1 MRRRAGTGRSPAPRQ
16 DAPHIARAGQRGSV
30 TLEAG
35 SLGLETPVGRVR
47 YSRRTET
54 VGADAYGDL
63 MHLTADEI
71 DRFWSRVVKG
81 PRETDCWLWA
91 RDGAAIGDDGYG
103 RFWISRDGR
112 QRVLRPHRV
121 AWALA
126 EGVSIDLHPVVEH
139 VVCDNPICVRAD
151 GTLLDHLEGSTQ
163 AANLARIAQHGRRDS
178 RRYRGRMLGREAMYR
193 RSLALRAAV
202 TDGWDDERIARALA
216 SVDEAQ
222 MALF

>member
-1 MRRRAGTGRSPAPRQ
+1 MR
-16 DAPHIARAGQRGSV
+16 
-30 TLEAG
+30 
-35 SLGLETPVGRVR
+35 
-47 YSRRTET
+47 
-54 VGADAYGDL
+54 
-63 MHLTADEI
+63 LTADEI
-71 DRFWSRVVKG
+71 DRFWSHVVKG

-91 RDGAAIGDDGYG
+91 RGAIGDDGYG
-103 RFWISRDGR
+103 RFWVSREGK

-126 EGVSIDLHPVVEH
+126 EGTSIDDPPVVEH

-163 AANLARIAQHGRRDS
+163 GRNLSRIAQHGRSGPRG
-178 RRYRGRMLGREAMYR
+178 YRGRMLGREAMYR

-202 TDGWDDERIARALA
+202 VDGWDEERIARALA

>member
-1 MRRRAGTGRSPAPRQ
+1 MR
-16 DAPHIARAGQRGSV
+16 
-30 TLEAG
+30 
-35 SLGLETPVGRVR
+35 
-47 YSRRTET
+47 
-54 VGADAYGDL
+54 
-63 MHLTADEI
+63 LTADEI
-71 DRFWSRVVKG
+71 DRFWSHVVKG

-91 RDGAAIGDDGYG
+91 RGAIGDDGYG
-103 RFWISRDGR
+103 RFWVSRDGQ

-126 EGVSIDLHPVVEH
+126 EGVSIDLPPVVEH

-163 AANLARIAQHGRRDS
+163 AVNLSRISQHGRRGARD
-178 RRYRGRMLGREAMYR
+178 YRGRMLGREAMYR

-202 TDGWDDERIARALA
+202 VDGWDEERIAQALA

>member
-1 MRRRAGTGRSPAPRQ
+1 MS
-16 DAPHIARAGQRGSV
+16 
-30 TLEAG
+30 
-35 SLGLETPVGRVR
+35 
-47 YSRRTET
+47 T
-54 VGADAYGDL
+54 VGF
-63 MHLTADEI
+63 MHLTASEI
-71 DRFWSRVVKG
+71 DRFWSYVVKG
-81 PRETDCWLWA
+81 PREADCWLWT
-91 RDGAAIGDDGYG
+91 GAIGDDGYG
-103 RFWISRDGR
+103 RFWVRFEPYSHQMQ

-178 RRYRGRMLGREAMYR
+178 RGYRGRMLGREAMYR

-202 TDGWDDERIARALA
+202 TGGWDSERIARALA
-216 SVDEAQ
+216 AVDDDQ
-222 MALF
+222 MVLF

>member
-1 MRRRAGTGRSPAPRQ
+1 MA
-16 DAPHIARAGQRGSV
+16 I
-30 TLEAG
+30 
-35 SLGLETPVGRVR
+35 GRVR
-47 YSRRTET
+47 YAGRSGP
-54 VGADAYGDL
+54 VGAGIYGDL

-91 RDGAAIGDDGYG
+91 GGGTAAIGDDGYG
-103 RFWISRDGR
+103 RFWVARDGR

-126 EGVSIDLHPVVEH
+126 EGVSIDLPPVVEH
-139 VVCDNPICVRAD
+139 VVCDNPICVRAE

-163 AANLARIAQHGRRDS
+163 AANLTRIAQRGRRDS
-178 RRYRGRMLGREAMYR
+178 RGYRGRMLGREAMYR

-202 TDGWDDERIARALA
+202 ADGWDDGRIARAVA

>member
-1 MRRRAGTGRSPAPRQ
+1 MQ
-16 DAPHIARAGQRGSV
+16 
-30 TLEAG
+30 
-35 SLGLETPVGRVR
+35 
-47 YSRRTET
+47 
-54 VGADAYGDL
+54 
-63 MHLTADEI
+63 LTADEV

-91 RDGAAIGDDGYG
+91 GGGTAAIGDDGYG
-103 RFWISRDGR
+103 RFWISREGR

-126 EGVSIDLHPVVEH
+126 EGVSIDLSPVVEH
-139 VVCDNPICVRAD
+139 VVCDNPICVRAE

-163 AANLARIAQHGRRDS
+163 AANLSRIAQHGRRGARGYRS
-178 RRYRGRMLGREAMYR
+178 RMFGREAMYR

-202 TDGWDDERIARALA
+202 ADGWDDERIARALA

>member
-1 MRRRAGTGRSPAPRQ
+1 MQ
-16 DAPHIARAGQRGSV
+16 
-30 TLEAG
+30 
-35 SLGLETPVGRVR
+35 
-47 YSRRTET
+47 
-54 VGADAYGDL
+54 
-63 MHLTADEI
+63 LTADEV

-91 RDGAAIGDDGYG
+91 GGGTAAIADDGYG
-103 RFWISRDGR
+103 RFWVSREGR

-126 EGVSIDLHPVVEH
+126 EGASIDLPPVVEH
-139 VVCDNPICVRAD
+139 VVCDNPICVRAE

-163 AANLARIAQHGRRDS
+163 AANLSRIAQHGRGGARGYRS
-178 RRYRGRMLGREAMYR
+178 RMFGREAMYR

-202 TDGWDDERIARALA
+202 ADGWDDERIARALA

>member
-1 MRRRAGTGRSPAPRQ
+1 MQ
-16 DAPHIARAGQRGSV
+16 
-30 TLEAG
+30 
-35 SLGLETPVGRVR
+35 
-47 YSRRTET
+47 
-54 VGADAYGDL
+54 
-63 MHLTADEI
+63 LTTDEI
-71 DRFWSRVVKG
+71 DRFWSHVVKG
-81 PRETDCWLWA
+81 PQETNCWIWI
-91 RDGAAIGDDGYG
+91 GAIGDDGYG
-103 RFWISRDGR
+103 RFWVQTEPYSHHMQ

-126 EGVSIDLHPVVEH
+126 EGESIDLPPVVEH

-163 AANLARIAQHGRRDS
+163 AANLSRIAQHGRRGARGYRS
-178 RRYRGRMLGREAMYR
+178 RMFGREAMYR

-202 TDGWDDERIARALA
+202 ADGWDDERIARALA

>member
-1 MRRRAGTGRSPAPRQ
+1 MQ
-16 DAPHIARAGQRGSV
+16 
-30 TLEAG
+30 
-35 SLGLETPVGRVR
+35 
-47 YSRRTET
+47 
-54 VGADAYGDL
+54 
-63 MHLTADEI
+63 
-71 DRFWSRVVKG
+71 
-81 PRETDCWLWA
+81 
-91 RDGAAIGDDGYG
+91 
-103 RFWISRDGR
+103 

-126 EGVSIDLHPVVEH
+126 EGESVDMQPVVEH

-163 AANLARIAQHGRRDS
+163 AANLSRIAQNRRRGTRGYRS
-178 RRYRGRMLGREAMYR
+178 RMFGREAMYR

-202 TDGWDDERIARALA
+202 IDGWDDERIARALA